1 MRKILCCFL
10 IFYLIFFC
18 CSVPV
23 KAEPAE
29 NIVISEVKITGGS
42 GKSTDEFIELYNP
55 TDGDVLL
62 SGWQLIKKTA
72 SGNEYLLVENLAE
85 QIISSH
91 SFLLIVHPVG
101 YLSETQP
108 DLYYTTTNS
117 IADNNTIILL
127 NGAGEEADK
136 VGFGSA
142 SDFEGEVLSNPGSN
156 KSLERKAQSDSTD
169 ETMVEGGVHYF
180 LGNSEDTDNNV
191 QDFFIRSLPEPQNS
205 QSELEYLDIEIPE
218 IPDPPAEESDLPAEE
233 SAPTSEN
240 ILYSNKI
247 IITELFP
254 NPEGVDDGEFIEL
267 FNTGNEAINL
277 SGWQLGDNSSRKY
290 TISESD
296 FSSIIIESGA
306 YLSIKK
312 EVSKIS
318 LNNTSD
324 AAKLYRPDGTLLD
337 LVEYEKCQEAQSYS
351 LVDGEWAWTD
361 NVTPGQ
367 TNIFEIKNEMP
378 TASFEASEE
387 DIKVGQ
393 VINFD
398 ASESADPDEDVLDFF
413 WDFGDGEQT
422 EGEKVEYIYQQSG
435 EYIVTLL
442 VRDEKGGENE
452 DELKITVTDYDYSDK
467 VFVNEL
473 LPSCSPSDKECEFI
487 ELYNQESREVNL
499 DGWQLTDLKKYYH
512 FPDDSIIEP
521 HGYLVIERKDSNVTL
536 NNGGDTVFLLDPVGK
551 IVNGVEYEKAKKD
564 FAFAREIGLS
574 DWHWTEKPTPG
585 EENEIMTEEGSDGAE
600 EGEDKKAEI
609 ADDENKINTVPI
621 EVVIG
626 NINEDML
633 GDLIKVTGEVES
645 AKSTG
650 IYLMDDLGNALRV
663 YIQKKTGIAK
673 PDAEPGDI
681 MTVVGILD
689 RTSAGLRLLPRT
701 EEDITIIPKNK
712 AENKEEGKVL
722 GAAIEQET
730 TDFPPNNKNQQV
742 KMYLFIAAG
751 ALVVVLGGVLV
762 KVYIKK
768 RQEKEESAIE

>member
-1 MRKILCCFL
+1 MKKILFFVIAL
-10 IFYLIFFC
+10 VLVTIFFY
-18 CSVPV
+18 PLYI
-23 KAEPAE
+23 KADQADHL
-29 NIVISEVKITGGS
+29 VISEIKITGGS
-42 GKSTDEFIELYNP
+42 GKSTDEFVELYNP
-55 TDGDVLL
+55 TEEDVLL
-62 SGWQLIKKTA
+62 SDWQLIKKTG
-72 SGNEYLLVENLAE
+72 SGKEYVLVDNFTE

-91 SFLLIVHPVG
+91 SFLLIVHPAG
-101 YLSETQP
+101 YLGETQP
-108 DLYYTTTNS
+108 DFYYTTTNS
-117 IADNNTIILL
+117 VADNNTIILL
-127 NGAGEEADK
+127 NDAGEEVDK

-142 SDFEGEVLSNPGSN
+142 SDFEGEALSNPGSN

-169 ETMVEGGVHYF
+169 EAMIEGGVHYF
-180 LGNSEDTDNNV
+180 LGNSEDTDNNA

-205 QSELEYLDIEIPE
+205 KSELEYLDIEVPK
-218 IPDPPAEESDLPAEE
+218 IPDPPAEEPA
-233 SAPTSEN
+233 PIPEN
-240 ILYSNKI
+240 ITYSDKI

-254 NPEGVDDGEFIEL
+254 NPEGIDDGEFIEL
-267 FNTGNEAINL
+267 YNTGNEAVIL

-290 TISESD
+290 TISESNLK
-296 FSSIIIESGA
+296 STIIESGA
-306 YLSIKK
+306 YFSIKK

-318 LNNTSD
+318 LNNTFD
-324 AAKLYRPDGTLLD
+324 AAKLYWPDGTLLD
-337 LVEYEKCQEAQSYS
+337 LVEYEDCQEQKSYS
-351 LVDGEWAWTD
+351 FVDNVWVWTD

-367 TNIFEIKNEMP
+367 ANIFEIKNELP
-378 TASFEASEE
+378 IASFEASEE

-398 ASESADPDEDVLDFF
+398 ASKSEDPDKDVLDFF
-413 WDFGDGEQT
+413 WNLGDGEQV

-442 VRDEKGGENE
+442 VRDEKGGEDE
-452 DELKITVTDYDYSDK
+452 DELMIVVTDYDYSNR

-473 LPSCSPSDKECEFI
+473 LPACSPSDKECEFI

-512 FPDDSIIEP
+512 FPDNSIIEP
-521 HGYLVIERKDSNVTL
+521 YGYLVIERKDSNITL
-536 NNGGDTVFLLDPVGK
+536 NNSGDTIFLLDPAGK

-564 FAFAREIGLS
+564 FAFARDIGSS

-585 EENEIMTEEGSDGAE
+585 EENEILTEEEPDGAE
-600 EGEDKKAEI
+600 EGEGKKAKI
-609 ADDENKINTVPI
+609 ADDEKKINTVPI

-626 NINEDML
+626 NVNEDML

-650 IYLMDDLGNALRV
+650 IYLMDDLGNVLRV

-673 PDAEPGDI
+673 PDAEPGDMMI
-681 MTVVGILD
+681 VVGILD
-689 RTSAGLRLLPRT
+689 KTSAGLRLLPRT
-701 EEDITIIPKNK
+701 EEDITIIPKTEADTRK
-712 AENKEEGKVL
+712 KGKVL
-722 GAAIEQET
+722 GAAIEEET
-730 TDFPPNNKNQQV
+730 IGFPANNKGQQV

>member
-1 MRKILCCFL
+1 MKKLLHNLIIIL
-10 IFYLIFFC
+10 LIFFS
-18 CSVPV
+18 CSVSV

-29 NIVISEVKITGGS
+29 NIVISEIKITGGS
-42 GKSTDEFIELYNP
+42 GKSTDEFVELYNP
-55 TDGDVLL
+55 TEEDVLL
-62 SGWQLIKKTA
+62 SGWQLKKKTA
-72 SGNEYLLVENLAE
+72 SGNEYLLVENFTE
-85 QIISSH
+85 QKISSH
-91 SFLLIVHPVG
+91 SFLLVVHPAG
-101 YLSETQP
+101 YLGETQP
-108 DLYYTTTNS
+108 DFYYTTTNS

-127 NGAGEEADK
+127 NDVGKEVDK

-142 SDFEGEVLSNPGSN
+142 SDFEEEALSNPGSN

-218 IPDPPAEESDLPAEE
+218 IPDPPAEESDLPVDE

-267 FNTGNEAINL
+267 YNTGNEAVNL
-277 SGWQLGDNSSRKY
+277 YGWQLGDNSSRKY

-324 AAKLYRPDGTLLD
+324 AAFLYQPNGNLLNS
-337 LVEYEKCQEAQSYS
+337 VEYEKCQEAQSYS

-361 NVTPGQ
+361 NVTPGRI
-367 TNIFEIKNEMP
+367 NIFEIKNEMP

-393 VINFD
+393 VINFN
-398 ASESADPDEDVLDFF
+398 ASESEDPDKDVLDFF

-499 DGWQLTDLKKYYH
+499 AGWQLTDLKKYYQ
-512 FPDDSIIEP
+512 FPDDLIIEP

-536 NNGGDTVFLLDPVGK
+536 NNGGDTVFLLDPAGQ

-564 FAFAREIGLS
+564 FAFARDIGLS

-585 EENEIMTEEGSDGAE
+585 EENEIMTEEGLDGT
-600 EGEDKKAEI
+600 EDENVQI
-609 ADDENKINTVPI
+609 ADDEKKINTVPI

-650 IYLMDDLGNALRV
+650 IYLMDDLGNVLRV

-701 EEDITIIPKNK
+701 EEDIVIIPKTE
-712 AENKEEGKVL
+712 AEKKEGGKVL
-722 GAAIEQET
+722 GAAIEEET
-730 TDFPPNNKNQQV
+730 IGFPANNKSQQV

-768 RQEKEESAIE
+768 RREKEESAIE